1 MPSQNFKIAIS
12 QIPAERTKICIRF
25 FLRARELFSIFLR
38 KRKKIGALFIERETR
53 TGLPD
58 GTYIFKTKKSPS
70 WVNFGG
76 SCNGRG
82 WYIPLP
88 FGLLCGQLMFYHL
101 VYFVVLWYIFNNFG
115 MSYLKNLATLNEE
128 RRANIPT
135 MSKTT
140 KNRKPYCVKVRKTM
154 ADIIAGMP
162 QNNPT

>member
-1 MPSQNFKIAIS
+1 LAPLFFKFGA
-12 QIPAERTKICIRF
+12 
-25 FLRARELFSIFLR
+25 IFLR

-128 RRANIPT
+128 RRALTICDFFAMAPKKAENIPT